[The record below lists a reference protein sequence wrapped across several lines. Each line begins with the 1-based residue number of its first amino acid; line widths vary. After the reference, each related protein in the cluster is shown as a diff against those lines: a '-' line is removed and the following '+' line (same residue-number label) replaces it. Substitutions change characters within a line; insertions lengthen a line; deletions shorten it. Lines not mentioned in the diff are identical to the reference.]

1 MTRKKV
7 KLTWIVNDS
16 ARRASLKKRRVGLL
30 KKVSELTILCGVE
43 AFVIIYSPDDPEPT
57 VWPSRPKVLQLLTR
71 FQNMPDM
78 ERYKKMVNQETYL
91 KERMGKLNEQSWK
104 HRKNNRELE
113 MAGLMEQ
120 VHRDK
125 GFDGLDHTQL
135 CGLAWLVKE
144 KRKEIRKRI
153 GYLEQIPSLQLG
165 AFPPGPF
172 PFPFHYQD
180 LDKDDGGDYDGTS
193 GQAGGEP
200 RYGRTNPT
208 DGGASWDQWF
218 TDKINNPEDS
228 VAGGSSARNDLGL
241 PYPFNFTGGGGPN
254 IGFHPGHN
262 SGDDNLI
269 DVFGLGLPHSRNM
282 GDIRG
287 GHNFDLGQLPRE
299 YESLR
304 GSSSAG
310 GNNFD
315 PGLLLGSNMAG
326 GNLGDSFDPW
336 LPSDLGFNP
345 GGNNS
350 VELNFDLGL
359 HQGHSTGGNN
369 FDLWLPHENNT
380 GGDSAVMNHVDT
392 WLARGDMGGE
402 NLGLGL
408 LPGSNLAGSS
418 AAGNHFHSRDG
429 SGDGAGSASGSN
441 SGLPGSFGAGSSDH
455 IEQPFDV
462 TKSWP
467 SNNFNP

>member
-193 GQAGGEP
+193 VQAGGEP
-200 RYGRTNPT
+200 RYGRKNPT

-228 VAGGSSARNDLGL
+228 VAGGSSAGMTWGCHIHLTLLVEGDLIL
-241 PYPFNFTGGGGPN
+241 
-254 IGFHPGHN
+254 
-262 SGDDNLI
+262 
-269 DVFGLGLPHSRNM
+269 
-282 GDIRG
+282 DIRG

-345 GGNNS
+345 GGNKS